1 MLKDIETKTE
11 VDGITISP
19 AAASAVRDILAK
31 RNLEGYSLRVFVSGG
46 GCHGVQFGMALD
58 NNKRQTDVALEMEG
72 VSVFVDDQSINYL
85 YGAKIDFINDP
96 VHGAGFIVDSPS
108 AQGSSCSCGSQGQA
122 SSDAEGGS
130 ACGCGGSCG
139 CN

>member
-1 MLKDIETKTE
+1 MLQDIETKTQVE
-11 VDGITISP
+11 GITISP
-19 AAASAVRDILAK
+19 TAASAVRDILAK

-58 NNKRQTDVALEMEG
+58 NNKRQNDTSFETDGITLL
-72 VSVFVDDQSINYL
+72 VDDQSMNYL
-85 YGAKIDFINDP
+85 YGAKIDFIDDP
-96 VHGAGFIVDSPS
+96 VKGAGFTVDSPS
-108 AQGSSCSCGSQGQA
+108 AQSGSCGCGQGQA
-122 SSDAEGGS
+122 SGESEDG

>member
-1 MLKDIETKTE
+1 MLQDIETKTQVE
-11 VDGITISP
+11 GITISP
-19 AAASAVRDILAK
+19 TAVSAVRDILAK

-58 NNKRQTDVALEMEG
+58 NNKRQNDTSFETDGITLL
-72 VSVFVDDQSINYL
+72 VDDQSMNYL
-85 YGAKIDFINDP
+85 YGAKIDFIDDP
-96 VHGAGFIVDSPS
+96 VKGAGFTVDSPS
-108 AQGSSCSCGSQGQA
+108 AQSASCGCGQGQA
-122 SSDAEGGS
+122 SGESEDG